1 MAQSAGREGY
11 GMSTDT
17 APPAIAPREQ
27 VHEFQAAGAVGRRA
41 RSLGVL
47 ALIGTVVL
55 VALGIRLAVHG
66 SAPAPLRAVVWAAV
80 FVLVAA
86 GVQALRGLI
95 QVRPGEA
102 VVVQLFGSYR
112 GTVRK
117 PGLSWV
123 HPWSVRRRVSVKI
136 RTYETPVMRVNDS
149 DGNPVEIALVAVWE
163 VADTARAVFA
173 VDDVAEFVA
182 VQTEVAAR
190 QTATSYPYDDHGTGK
205 PCLRAS
211 TAEITGWLC
220 ADMAERVAAAGVHI
234 LETRITQ
241 LGYAP
246 EIAHAMLR
254 RQQADAVVAARQK
267 IVDGAVG
274 MVEAALSRLAIDGI
288 IEFDEERK
296 AAMVSNM
303 LVVLCSDQ
311 ATQPVVNTGTL
322 YQ

>member
-1 MAQSAGREGY
+1 MP
-11 GMSTDT
+11 TDT
-17 APPAIAPREQ
+17 APPATAPREQ
-27 VHEFQAAGAVGRRA
+27 VHEFQVTRAAGRRA
-41 RSLGVL
+41 LSLSGL
-47 ALIGTVVL
+47 ALIAAAVL
-55 VALGIRLAVHG
+55 VALGIRLGVHG
-66 SAPAPLRAVVWAAV
+66 SGPAALHALVWVAAIVLAAV
-80 FVLVAA
+80 GA
-86 GVQALRGLI
+86 QALRGLT
-95 QVRPGEA
+95 QVTPGEA
-102 VVVQLFGSYR
+102 VVVRLFGDYR
-112 GTVRK
+112 GTIRE
-117 PGLSWV
+117 PGLTWV
-123 HPWSVRRRVSVKI
+123 HPLAVRRRVSVKI
-136 RTYETPVMRVNDS
+136 RSYETPVMRVNDS
-149 DGNPVEIALVAVWE
+149 EGNPVEIALVAVWE
-163 VADTARAVFA
+163 VADTAKAVFA
-173 VDDVAEFVA
+173 VDDVAGFVGIQA
-182 VQTEVAAR
+182 EIAAR
-190 QTATSYPYDDHGTGK
+190 QTASSYPYDDHGTGK

-220 ADMAERVAAAGVHI
+220 ADMAERVTAVGVHV

-241 LGYAP
+241 LGYSP

-274 MVEAALSRLAIDGI
+274 MVESALSRLAIDGI

>member
-1 MAQSAGREGY
+1 MTTG
-11 GMSTDT
+11 T
-17 APPAIAPREQ
+17 APPATTPREQ
-27 VHEFQAAGAVGRRA
+27 VHEFQVAGAAGRRA
-41 RSLGVL
+41 VSLGVP
-47 ALIGTVVL
+47 ALIAAAVL

-66 SAPAPLRAVVWAAV
+66 SGPAALRAAVWVAAIALAAV
-80 FVLVAA
+80 GAQV
-86 GVQALRGLI
+86 LRGLT
-95 QVRPGEA
+95 QVTPGEA

-112 GTVRK
+112 GTIRE
-117 PGLSWV
+117 PGLAWV
-123 HPWSVRRRVSVKI
+123 HPWAVRRRVSVKI
-136 RTYETPVMRVNDS
+136 RSYETPVMRGNDS
-149 DGNPVEIALVAVWE
+149 EGNPVEIALAAVWE

-173 VDDVAEFVA
+173 VDDVAGFVA
-182 VQTEVAAR
+182 IQAQIAAR
-190 QTATSYPYDDHGTGK
+190 QTASSYPYDDHGTGK

-234 LETRITQ
+234 VEARITQ

-274 MVEAALSRLAIDGI
+274 MVESALSRLAIDGI